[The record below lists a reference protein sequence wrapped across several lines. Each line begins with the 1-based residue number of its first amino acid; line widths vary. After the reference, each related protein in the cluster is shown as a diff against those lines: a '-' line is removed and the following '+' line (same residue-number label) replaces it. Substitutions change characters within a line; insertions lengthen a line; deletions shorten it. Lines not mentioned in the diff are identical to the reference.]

1 MTYIDL
7 NQLSAIEP
15 MPGFKGRSV
24 HSEKMT
30 VVNWRVKAGSRA
42 DAHAHHH
49 EQINFVLEGQF
60 ELTIGD
66 DSKILEPGITA
77 IVPSDVLHSGV
88 ALTDC
93 VLIAIFHPVREDF
106 R

>member
-1 MTYIDL
+1 MPFIDL
-7 NQLSAIEP
+7 DQITAIDP

-24 HSEKMT
+24 HSENVT

-42 DAHAHHH
+42 PVHVHLH

-66 DSKILEPGITA
+66 EPKILEPGITA
-77 IVPSDVLHSGV
+77 IVPSNTVHSGI
-88 ALTDC
+88 ALSDC
-93 VLIAIFHPVREDF
+93 VLIAIFHPIREDF

>member
-1 MTYIDL
+1 MPFIDL
-7 NQLSAIEP
+7 DQITAIDP

-24 HSEKMT
+24 HSENVT

-42 DAHAHHH
+42 PVHAHLH

-66 DSKILEPGITA
+66 ETKILEPGITA
-77 IVPSDVLHSGV
+77 IVPSNVVHSGI
-88 ALTDC
+88 ALSDC

>member
-1 MTYIDL
+1 MPFIDL
-7 NQLSAIEP
+7 DQIIAIDP

-24 HSEKMT
+24 HSESMT
-30 VVNWRVKAGSRA
+30 VVNWQIKAGSTA
-42 DAHAHHH
+42 AAHAHPH

-66 DSKILEPGITA
+66 ESKILEPGTTA
-77 IVPSDVLHSGV
+77 IVPSNAVHSGI
-88 ALTDC
+88 ALSDC

>member
-1 MTYIDL
+1 MSFIDL
-7 NQLSAIEP
+7 DQITAIDP

-24 HSEKMT
+24 HSENVT
-30 VVNWRVKAGSRA
+30 VVDWQVKAGSKA
-42 DAHAHHH
+42 AAHAHLH

-66 DSKILEPGITA
+66 ETKILEPGITA
-77 IVPSDVLHSGV
+77 IVPSNAVHSGI
-88 ALTDC
+88 ALSDC